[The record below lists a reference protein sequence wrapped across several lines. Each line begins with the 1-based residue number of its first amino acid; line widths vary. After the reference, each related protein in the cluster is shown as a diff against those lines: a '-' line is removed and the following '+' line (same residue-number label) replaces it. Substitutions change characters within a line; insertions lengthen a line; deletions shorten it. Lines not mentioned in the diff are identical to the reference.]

1 MKFRNL
7 LLIFASLFILPLQ
20 LALADGWFYQST
32 FSSNVEADDN
42 RRLRVDDEKGV
53 VGVNARGGLK
63 LSHETETSKV
73 YVQGVLSSVR
83 YDGDDDRAVDS
94 DDQLL
99 YTGAEWIGERSR
111 ISIDGK
117 YLRRSTQLTEL
128 EDTGLLEDVERRV
141 DKSVSPEVVYVVSE
155 STQAFLGANYIEV
168 DFPNSTPVSLTE
180 YTVKGVNAGIIY
192 NIDPHNSITVSA
204 FNSKYD
210 TDTFSNEVNTTGGS
224 VRYEKTINELWEG
237 YAQVGYRKSNFKNRV
252 MGNVVRDDDT
262 GETYEFG
269 LTRKNEVSE
278 LNMSINNELRPSAD
292 GDVNERLGVGL
303 SYKKMMSPRTTA
315 GIRFN
320 WFEDESINN
329 DTDEDRE
336 YWTLSLNGDFRLTEQ
351 WYITGQLRHRE
362 QKFDNTTTS
371 GSETAESDAI
381 IIGVRFNG
389 HNNRIK

>member
-1 MKFRNL
+1 MKIKIL
-7 LLIFASLFILPLQ
+7 LLSVA
-20 LALADGWFYQST
+20 ALSTLLLENAFADGWFYQST

-53 VGVNARGGLK
+53 VGVNARGDLK
-63 LSHETETSKV
+63 ISHETEVSKV
-73 YVQGVLSSVR
+73 YVQGALSSVR
-83 YDGDDDRAVDS
+83 YDGNDDRAVDS

-99 YTGAEWIGERSR
+99 YTGAEWIGERTR
-111 ISIDGK
+111 ISIDGE

-128 EDTGLLEDVERRV
+128 EDTGFLEDVERRV
-141 DKSVSPEVVYVVSE
+141 DKSVSPEFVYVVTE
-155 STQAFLGANYIEV
+155 NTQAFVGANYSEV

-180 YTVKGVNAGIIY
+180 YTVKGVNAGIVY
-192 NIDPHNSITVSA
+192 NLDPRNSVTISA

-210 TDTFSNEVNTTGGS
+210 ADTFSNEVNTAGGN
-224 VRYEKTINELWEG
+224 VRYDKTVNELWSG

-269 LTRKNEVSE
+269 VTRKTEVSE
-278 LNMSINNELRPSAD
+278 FNMSVSNELHPSAD
-292 GDVNERLGVGL
+292 GDVNERLDL
-303 SYKKMMSPRTTA
+303 AMAYKKSLSPRTTA
-315 GIRFN
+315 SINFN

-329 DTDEDRE
+329 DIDEERE

-351 WYITGQLRHRE
+351 WYITGQVRHRE
-362 QKFDNTTTS
+362 QKFDNSNTS
-371 GSETAESDAI
+371 GSETAESDAV

-389 HNNRIK
+389 NNNRIK